1 MTLDFR
7 LKLSRPIVFF
17 DLETTGIDQHNDRII
32 QIGAI
37 KFFPNGK
44 KEEYNRLVNPN
55 IPIPKESSAVHGI
68 TDEMVRDKP
77 SLGDLAEE
85 LSELFYSSDLGGF
98 NIKYYDIPMLQ
109 KEFARV
115 GLELNLENVKIVDSM
130 MIFKLKEPR
139 TLAVAYEKYCD
150 KTLDN
155 AHDAMSDIRASIE
168 VLEGQLKYYN
178 DIPDSPEKIHEY
190 CFPFNPDAYDSEAK
204 LRYVDGELTINF
216 GKNKGKTLKS
226 LATTDPSYL
235 TWILNGNFSE
245 KVKKAVREILS

>member
-1 MTLDFR
+1 M
-7 LKLSRPIVFF
+7 LKIKKPIVFF

-37 KFFPNGK
+37 KFFPDGTEK
-44 KEEYNRLVNPN
+44 EYNWFVNPN

-68 TDEMVRDKP
+68 TDEMVKAKP
-77 SLGDLAEE
+77 LLGDLASE
-85 LSELFYSSDLGGF
+85 LSELFYGSDLGGF

-109 KEFARV
+109 KEFARI
-115 GLELNLENVKIVDSM
+115 GLALNLEGVKIVDAM

-139 TLAVAYEKYCD
+139 TLAVAYEKYCG
-150 KTLDN
+150 KTLAN

-168 VLEGQLKYYN
+168 VLAGQLKHYG

-190 CFPFNPDAYDSEAK
+190 CFPFDPDAYDSEAK
-204 LRYVDGELTINF
+204 LRYVDNELAINF
-216 GKNKGKTLKS
+216 GKNRGKTLKQ
-226 LATTDPSYL
+226 LAATDPSYL

-245 KVKKAVREILS
+245 KVKQAVREILS